1 MRNQFLVFLLLA
13 TILYP
18 RFSAPARA
26 QTGRRSPK
34 VGLALSGGG
43 ARGAAHIGVLKALE
57 KTGIRVDYIA
67 GTSFGALIGGFYAL
81 GYSPERIEEIFASQ
95 NWNDLF
101 SDSPDRR
108 LSPLI
113 QRKNFRYLGELTI
126 REFNV
131 ELPAGLWGGQK
142 LTEVLNY
149 YTTTQEM
156 LDSGYDYDRL
166 RIPFRA
172 VATDLL
178 SGKQY
183 IFRRGPMA
191 EAMRA
196 SIAIPMMFTPV
207 EKDDMLLAD
216 GGLANNLP
224 ADVVREMGAEVVIAV
239 DVTSSLLKKEEVR
252 TFFDVMEQTLS
263 IQMKQSLDRN
273 LKFADAVLKPEL
285 EGFSYSSYAQIRE
298 ISARG
303 EQAALAKRDELRKL
317 AVDAKQETYPVK
329 SVEPARPML
338 ESVTF
343 VGLTRLDASQLQRE
357 LRSRANRRMDP
368 ITVRGDLGRLYAT
381 RLFERVD
388 FRLDRIKEDRY
399 HLTYQVKEQPANTLG
414 ASMRYD
420 PDYEFVGLAELNSR
434 AVLGTP
440 STATLSS
447 QFGGLDNHSAAL
459 RLIHPRIPF
468 FFLEPT
474 IQYRKQER
482 LDLQD
487 KTQVG
492 RFTDARVGGQLMIGG
507 TFFNRFEIAAGYR
520 FDRAKISG
528 VTTPDL
534 QEGARNLAG
543 LRLNIRRDTLDEQEY
558 PRSGMLLELRAD
570 DRSKALGGDL
580 SYSLIQADLQH
591 CFSFSEKST
600 VGFRFG
606 GIFSRGGL
614 PFYDRLYIGGY
625 NFSEMA
631 SRQFL
636 GFARDE
642 LAARQGGLFAAS
654 YRRQLFSRPLSSV
667 RRGFLHFQYNLAAI
681 SDQSSRPYGFTTYNG
696 GGVGLLLD
704 TMLGP
709 MRFASGVGEGGR
721 GKFYLSL
728 GPSF

>member
-1 MRNQFLVFLLLA
+1 MHLALKTEFLDFQTCPRPEILTLPRPYHEAVPSWCRSSLMVQSLFLRGAAAMRNQFLVFLLLA

-368 ITVRGDLGRLYAT
+368 ITVRGDLGRL
-381 RLFERVD
+381 RLQRRGAGSCCLRPFIPIRRSPISSRTSSSRQRRR
-388 FRLDRIKEDRY
+388 RLGCGSFSSPRC
-399 HLTYQVKEQPANTLG
+399 
-414 ASMRYD
+414 S
-420 PDYEFVGLAELNSR
+420 SS
-434 AVLGTP
+434 AVSSP
-440 STATLSS
+440 SIWSTATGIPAPLRRPATSS
-447 QFGGLDNHSAAL
+447 TSCSA
-459 RLIHPRIPF
+459 
-468 FFLEPT
+468 
-474 IQYRKQER
+474 Q
-482 LDLQD
+482 
-487 KTQVG
+487 
-492 RFTDARVGGQLMIGG
+492 
-507 TFFNRFEIAAGYR
+507 
-520 FDRAKISG
+520 
-528 VTTPDL
+528 
-534 QEGARNLAG
+534 
-543 LRLNIRRDTLDEQEY
+543 
-558 PRSGMLLELRAD
+558 
-570 DRSKALGGDL
+570 
-580 SYSLIQADLQH
+580 
-591 CFSFSEKST
+591 
-600 VGFRFG
+600 
-606 GIFSRGGL
+606 
-614 PFYDRLYIGGY
+614 
-625 NFSEMA
+625 
-631 SRQFL
+631 
-636 GFARDE
+636 
-642 LAARQGGLFAAS
+642 
-654 YRRQLFSRPLSSV
+654 
-667 RRGFLHFQYNLAAI
+667 
-681 SDQSSRPYGFTTYNG
+681 
-696 GGVGLLLD
+696 
-704 TMLGP
+704 
-709 MRFASGVGEGGR
+709 
-721 GKFYLSL
+721 
-728 GPSF
+728 